1 MKGLVVN
8 MNKLLR
14 QQMKIRHNKLWIGM
28 YIEENN
34 LNEKTKSLSYSTKVK
49 QRDRLK
55 LEREVDVWETAETT
69 STNCT

>member
-1 MKGLVVN
+1 MN

-14 QQMKIRHNKLWIGM
+14 QQMKTRHNKLWIGM
-28 YIEENN
+28 YTEKNN

>member
-1 MKGLVVN
+1 
-8 MNKLLR
+8 MNKYERKLLNH
-14 QQMKIRHNKLWIGM
+14 KKESRHNKLWIGM

>member
-1 MKGLVVN
+1 

-14 QQMKIRHNKLWIGM
+14 QQMKTRHNNLWIGM
-28 YIEENN
+28 YAGKDNKY
-34 LNEKTKSLSYSTKVK
+34 EKTKSLSYRTKAE
-49 QRDRLK
+49 RDRLK